1 MSIPSEYLPHD
12 AAWWCASG
20 PRSIEC
26 TCKCGEMKLPRD
38 LCALMRLH
46 PEDASITTGDEGAE
60 CTIYPAEIIPIGTSI
75 KRDKYELHRFTSHY
89 SCSCP
94 GWKFQDVNVRNRT
107 CEHLCEALGEEYER
121 MRIGNT
127 SNMYEILAMQK
138 SYPMD
143 QGQSFLKP
151 LRSPETTPSKRV
163 KWSTVSDVSHIPLSS
178 EEIRVTTDDGSSM
191 TMGWR
196 EKKLFVLL
204 ANSWPD
210 SQSRDQKITSDPTGW
225 WISEKLDGVRAIWDG
240 KSLWS
245 RNGRLWAAPSWFTN
259 CSYLRTNEVL
269 PVSIPLDGELWI
281 DRGLFELTSSIC
293 RSKVCVTD

>member
-1 MSIPSEYLPHD
+1 
-12 AAWWCASG
+12 
-20 PRSIEC
+20 
-26 TCKCGEMKLPRD
+26 
-38 LCALMRLH
+38 
-46 PEDASITTGDEGAE
+46 
-60 CTIYPAEIIPIGTSI
+60 
-75 KRDKYELHRFTSHY
+75 
-89 SCSCP
+89 
-94 GWKFQDVNVRNRT
+94 
-107 CEHLCEALGEEYER
+107 
-121 MRIGNT
+121 
-127 SNMYEILAMQK
+127 
-138 SYPMD
+138 
-143 QGQSFLKP
+143 
-151 LRSPETTPSKRV
+151 
-163 KWSTVSDVSHIPLSS
+163 
-178 EEIRVTTDDGSSM
+178 
-191 TMGWR
+191 MGWR

-293 RSKVCVTD
+293 RSKIFDTPGYPSKVVEDRWKRLENRFPMAPMHQGSHLKVCFLF